1 MKSPNLIHRLNLPLH
16 LIYTSFPSTFFFVLF
31 FYYKLKGQIFPII
44 AKSKGHMEYKLSHLR
59 DKTDKKNKQIFI
71 PSLHHRTRNTPQDV
85 DLQVAYFS

>member
-1 MKSPNLIHRLNLPLH
+1 
-16 LIYTSFPSTFFFVLF
+16 
-31 FYYKLKGQIFPII
+31 
-44 AKSKGHMEYKLSHLR
+44 MEYKLSHLR